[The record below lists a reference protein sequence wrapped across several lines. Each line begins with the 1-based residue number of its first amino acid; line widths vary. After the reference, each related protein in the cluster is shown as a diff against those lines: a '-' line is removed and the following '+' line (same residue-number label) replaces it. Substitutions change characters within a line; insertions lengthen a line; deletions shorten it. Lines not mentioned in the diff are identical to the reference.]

1 MTDDEVFDRLRAAD
15 PAHSLPPAD
24 PERVARLL
32 EDAMTEDTQHETQHD
47 TVTETRETGAR
58 DRGPLTWLVAAAAVV
73 LIAVAGT
80 FALVDLGDDPATPP
94 AAGGD
99 PSGAATPTVTL
110 LSLPDAVAGRCIVP
124 NAQLLSGAAYAVVA
138 EVVSV
143 TEGVV
148 TLDATE
154 WYAGEPTDQLEVA
167 QSDGD
172 LQALIGATEFEN
184 GQRYLVAGTDQGRVM
199 VCGFTGPYTDQLAA
213 LYAQAFGS

>member
-1 MTDDEVFDRLRAAD
+1 MTDDELFDRLRAAD

-32 EDAMTEDTQHETQHD
+32 EDAMTDDTM
-47 TVTETRETGAR
+47 TETRETGAR
-58 DRGPLTWLVAAAAVV
+58 HRGPLTWLVAAAAVV
-73 LIAVAGT
+73 LIAAAGT
-80 FALVDLGDDPATPP
+80 FALVNDGDDPATPP

-99 PSGAATPTVTL
+99 PSGAANPTVTEL
-110 LSLPDAVAGRCIVP
+110 ALPGAVAGRCVVP
-124 NAQLLSGAAYAVVA
+124 NAQLLSGAAYAVDA

-167 QSDGD
+167 QSDAD

-184 GQRYLVAGTDQGRVM
+184 GQRYLVAGTDDGRVM

-213 LYAQAFGS
+213 LYSQAFGS